1 MSTRAQIAIFDSPT
15 EIRSQYAHYDGGA
28 SMRKVLT
35 TDYNSEELA
44 DSIVSNDGSIRYIDS
59 DEISR
64 FTDDKDRE
72 AELFQSGTTGELFYE
87 FVDYSINDGGADY
100 IHLWKDGKWYMF
112 STDGGVTAT
121 AERMKEEFG
130 IEQEDENYDYDGEGE
145 IDFDNLEE
153 GYEAK
158 WAQFLNESKDVDFN
172 VIRDYIK
179 YELKRGDED
188 DVALDAYIES
198 LKRNFQ
204 ADNARRAEYND
215 YEMDDYVEDFENY
228 SLDKMDS

>member
-28 SMRKVLT
+28 PMRKVLT

-44 DSIVSNDGSIRYIDS
+44 DFIVSDNGSIRYIES

-64 FTDDKDRE
+64 FADDKDRE
-72 AELFQSGTTGELFYE
+72 AELFQSGATGELFYE

-100 IHLWKDGKWYMF
+100 IHLWKDGAWHMF

-130 IEQEDENYDYDGEGE
+130 IEQEDEDHDEGE
-145 IDFDNLEE
+145 IDFDTLEE

-158 WAQFLNESKDVDFN
+158 WAKFLNESKDVDFN
-172 VIRDYIK
+172 VIKDYIK
-179 YELKRGDED
+179 NELKRGDEE

-198 LKRNFQ
+198 LEKNFK
-204 ADNARRAEYND
+204 AGNARRSGYDD

-228 SLDKMDS
+228 VAEKSDI

>member
-1 MSTRAQIAIFDSPT
+1 MIYINVNTIKYHQLNHLYYKNYKTDIANKFGNAFYLDQERILHEKANTISVPSGLYGL
-15 EIRSQYAHYDGGA
+15 EIKPGTFYYS
-28 SMRKVLT
+28 
-35 TDYNSEELA
+35 
-44 DSIVSNDGSIRYIDS
+44 GSS
-59 DEISR
+59 HPEII
-64 FTDDKDRE
+64 DDKKGN
-72 AELFQSGTTGELFYE
+72 LIISGTDLTK
-87 FVDYSINDGGADY
+87 
-100 IHLWKDGKWYMF
+100 H
-112 STDGGVTAT
+112 STDPRQNIFNIGPVNGF
-121 AERMKEEFG
+121 K
-130 IEQEDENYDYDGEGE
+130 NYDYDGEGE